1 MQAAISLG
9 GECLKSEP
17 DAASPKNVNEPM
29 NGDNRI
35 EMASA
40 MMAVEGS
47 LIMVGYRTR
56 LPMPQSRGRTLFI
69 VDEKTGKRLDVQN
82 VSFLGALA
90 SRSVG
95 RRALSHGY
103 FMADNA
109 ERTIVSG
116 SKITVVIGEMKIE
129 NIVVSG

>member
-1 MQAAISLG
+1 MQATIPPG
-9 GECLKSEP
+9 EECLKSEP
-17 DAASPKNVNEPM
+17 DAVSHENLNEPM
-29 NGDNRI
+29 HGDNRI

-40 MMAVEGS
+40 MLAVESS

-69 VDEKTGKRLDVQN
+69 VDEMTGKRLNVQN

-95 RRALSHGY
+95 RRSLSHGY
-103 FMADNA
+103 FIADNS
-109 ERTIVSG
+109 EKIVGPG
-116 SKITVVIGEMKIE
+116 SKITVVIDGMKIE